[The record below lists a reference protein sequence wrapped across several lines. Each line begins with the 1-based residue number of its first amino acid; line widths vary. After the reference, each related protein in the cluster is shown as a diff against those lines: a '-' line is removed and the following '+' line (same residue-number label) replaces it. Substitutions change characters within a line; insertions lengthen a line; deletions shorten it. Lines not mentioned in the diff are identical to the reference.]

1 MNKGEVSVQPIT
13 VIPIEDYNDIV
24 FMAWCL
30 GLISSGEYKLASIFT
45 WDMRKDFYKLYFYKT
60 IGVSKYKELY
70 ETYYD
75 GKTSPLI
82 HKLRKDLIDDQTIIS
97 CLNGSRL
104 SQYAE
109 AVKQRFISKY
119 IEEAE
124 NLRLILKYIVNEE
137 Q

>member
-1 MNKGEVSVQPIT
+1 MQPIT
-13 VIPIEDYNDIV
+13 VIPNEDYNDIV

-30 GLISSGEYKLASIFT
+30 GLISTSDYRFVNLFT
-45 WDMRKDFYKLYFYKT
+45 WDMPSSKDFYKLYFYET
-60 IGVSKYKELY
+60 VGVSKYRELY
-70 ETYYD
+70 EVYYD
-75 GKTSPLI
+75 GKTSSLI
-82 HKLRKDLIDDQTIIS
+82 HKLRKDLVDDQIIIT

-109 AVKQRFISKY
+109 TVKQKFINKY

>member
-1 MNKGEVSVQPIT
+1 MNKKEISVQPIT
-13 VIPIEDYNDIV
+13 VIPNEDYNDIV

-30 GLISSGEYKLASIFT
+30 GIISSGEYRLASIFT
-45 WDMRKDFYKLYFYKT
+45 WDMRKDFYKLYFYET

-70 ETYYD
+70 EVYYD
-75 GKTSPLI
+75 GKTSSLI
-82 HKLRKDLIDDQTIIS
+82 HRLRKDLVDDQTIIT
-97 CLNGSRL
+97 CLSGSRF

-109 AVKQRFISKY
+109 TVKKKFMNKY

>member
-1 MNKGEVSVQPIT
+1 MNKKEISVQPIT
-13 VIPIEDYNDIV
+13 VIPDEDYNDIV

-30 GLISSGEYKLASIFT
+30 GLISSGEYTLASIFT
-45 WDMRKDFYKLYFYKT
+45 WDMRKDFYKSYFYET

-70 ETYYD
+70 EVYYD
-75 GKTSPLI
+75 GKTSFLI
-82 HKLRKDLIDDQTIIS
+82 HKLRKDLVDDQTIIT
-97 CLNGSRL
+97 CLSGSGF
-104 SQYAE
+104 SKYAE
-109 AVKQRFISKY
+109 TVKKKFMNKY